1 MNDLNDIEGAVYNV
15 LKKTSTGL
23 LTVVAENLTKME
35 SETKVAELT
44 DNGVNPERIKVQRV
58 P

>member
-1 MNDLNDIEGAVYNV
+1 MNDLNDLEDAVYNV

-23 LTVVAENLTKME
+23 LIVVAENLTKME

-44 DNGVNPERIKVQRV
+44 DNGVNPEKIKVQRV

>member
-1 MNDLNDIEGAVYNV
+1 MENSEISLYNV
-15 LKKTSTGL
+15 LEETTGL

-35 SETKVAELT
+35 SETKVGELI